1 MQKQTHKYGAPI
13 VNVKA
18 VLLYPVGKT
27 ISEPETV
34 QKSLDEDGIYSSYLW
49 GEYALMVTDEPFDF
63 HIQTGKGYQIISKE
77 NVMVEEL
84 DNEIHLH
91 INVNDKSQIL
101 KYWKTDCTIN
111 LQYVDILKLKNGLYT
126 IVNYDRF
133 PNYKYVI
140 DENKVFETTS
150 DKLSDITTDGKQMV
164 FVEVL
169 DEY

>member
-1 MQKQTHKYGAPI
+1 MQKQTHKYSAPI

-18 VLLYPVGKT
+18 TLLYPIGKT
-27 ISEPETV
+27 IFEPETA

-49 GEYALMVTDEPFDF
+49 SEYALMVTDEPFDF
-63 HIQTGKGYQIISKE
+63 HIQTQKGYQIISKE

-91 INVNDKSQIL
+91 INVNGKSQIL

-140 DENKVFETTS
+140 DECEVFDITS
-150 DKLSDITTDGKQMV
+150 GKLSDITTNGKQMV

-169 DEY
+169 DEC